1 MNDRTRNAADAALA
15 SVTIRAC
22 AEADVAA
29 VTEIYG
35 YHVLHGAASF
45 ELEPPDAAEM
55 ARRRRAVVDGG
66 YPYFVAEQGSRI
78 VGYAY
83 ASAYRPRPAY
93 RNTVENSV
101 YVRPGC
107 ERRGIGRVL
116 LKALLEACERTGF
129 RQVVAVI
136 GDSANEASIGLHRHL
151 GFRMAGTLQSAGFKF
166 GRWIDIVLMQR
177 ALGPGDGAPP
187 SG

>member
-1 MNDRTRNAADAALA
+1 MTDGPNRSPEASS

-22 AEADVAA
+22 EERDGPAI
-29 VTEIYG
+29 TEIYG

-66 YPYFVAEQGSRI
+66 YPYFVAEQGGRV

-107 ERRGIGRVL
+107 ERQGIGRVL
-116 LKALLEACERTGF
+116 LKALLEACERSGF

-177 ALGPGDGAPP
+177 ALGPGDGALP
-187 SG
+187 SR

>member
-1 MNDRTRNAADAALA
+1 MDGPDLRPEGFST
-15 SVTIRAC
+15 VTIRAC
-22 AEADVAA
+22 EEADVAA
-29 VTEIYG
+29 ITEIYRH
-35 YHVLHGAASF
+35 HVLNSPATF
-45 ELEPPDAAEM
+45 ELEAPDAAEM
-55 ARRRRAVVDGG
+55 TRRRRAVVEGG
-66 YPYFVAEQGSRI
+66 YPYFVAEQGGRI

-116 LKALLEACERTGF
+116 LEALLEACERGGF

-136 GDSANEASIGLHRHL
+136 GDSANEASIGLHAHL
-151 GFRMAGTLQSAGFKF
+151 GFRMAGTLQAAGYKF
-166 GRWIDIVLMQR
+166 GRWLDIVLMQR
-177 ALGPGDGAPP
+177 ALGPGDSTPP
-187 SG
+187 PG